1 MKKITLVFIFLFIC
15 FNSILPADTLPSV
28 KSFDMYFLKRGTTY
42 IAITDENHKA
52 EIERIDFEIWDK
64 DTATSIDDSGQPNV
78 SLPTTS
84 FGIVWDVYREEG
96 NSEASNYKIYI
107 DFNSSLDKSGDSMLI
122 SSASQK
128 LNYEAEVSSLTV
140 NKINQTEDLPSNNV
154 TEDTDARSA
163 TLNLISNVEISDNS
177 VSSGSAIVKLTM
189 IPSTNAGDN
198 YFMDGDYTGYV
209 ILSLETY

>member
-64 DTATSIDDSGQPNV
+64 DTATSIDDSGQTIV

-140 NKINQTEDLPSNNV
+140 NKINQT
-154 TEDTDARSA
+154 
-163 TLNLISNVEISDNS
+163 
-177 VSSGSAIVKLTM
+177 
-189 IPSTNAGDN
+189 
-198 YFMDGDYTGYV
+198 Y
-209 ILSLETY
+209 